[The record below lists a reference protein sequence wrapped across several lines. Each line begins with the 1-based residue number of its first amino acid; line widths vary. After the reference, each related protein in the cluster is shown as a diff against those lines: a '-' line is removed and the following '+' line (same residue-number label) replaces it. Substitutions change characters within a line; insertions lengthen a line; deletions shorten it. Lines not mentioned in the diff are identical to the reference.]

1 MHRVAKR
8 TGTSLRDVLR
18 QATSEAHDVLDSA
31 FHSDTLADPDA
42 YGDFLAMQL
51 RARLPIERWAATNCP
66 SSLRP
71 PETTPEL
78 LEDLLA
84 LGRPISLRPA
94 RFDIP
99 AAADPLGMAWA
110 IAGSHL
116 GNRAM
121 LAMLRKA
128 GADLPASFLADTRM
142 QVFWADLKPRLEE
155 PTNRDSA
162 RGAILAAEAVFACF
176 AASLPAAPAR
186 IAA

>member
-1 MHRVAKR
+1 M
-8 TGTSLRDVLR
+8 
-18 QATSEAHDVLDSA
+18 LDSA
-31 FHSDTLADPDA
+31 FHADTLADPDA
-42 YGDFLAMQL
+42 YGDFLTMQL
-51 RARLPIERWAATNCP
+51 RARLPIERWAASHCP
-66 SSLRP
+66 ASLRP

-99 AAADPLGMAWA
+99 DGADAIGVAWA

-142 QVFWADLKPRLEE
+142 QAFWADLKPRLDL
-155 PTNRDSA
+155 PADRDSA
-162 RGAILAAEAVFACF
+162 RGAIVAANAVFVCF
-176 AASLPAAPAR
+176 TASLPAAPAR

>member
-1 MHRVAKR
+1 M
-8 TGTSLRDVLR
+8 
-18 QATSEAHDVLDSA
+18 LDSA
-31 FHSDTLADPDA
+31 FHPEVLADPDA

-51 RARLPIERWAATNCP
+51 RARLPIERWAATHCP
-66 SSLRP
+66 ASLRP
-71 PETTPEL
+71 PETTPEI

-99 AAADPLGMAWA
+99 AAADPLGVAWA

-121 LAMLRKA
+121 LASLRKA
-128 GADLPASFLADTRM
+128 GSDLPASFLADTRM
-142 QVFWADLKPRLEE
+142 QAFWADLKPRLEAQVS
-155 PTNRDSA
+155 RDSA
-162 RGAILAAEAVFACF
+162 RGAIAAAQAVFACF

>member
-1 MHRVAKR
+1 MHRVAR
-8 TGTSLRDVLR
+8 RNGTSLRDVLR

-51 RARLPIERWAATNCP
+51 RARLPIERWAALNCP
-66 SSLRP
+66 ASLRP
-71 PETTPEL
+71 PETTSEI

-99 AAADPLGMAWA
+99 DGADPIGVAWA

-128 GADLPASFLADTRM
+128 GAHLPASFLADTRM
-142 QVFWADLKPRLEE
+142 QAFWADLKPRLEV
-155 PTNRDSA
+155 PADRDSA
-162 RGAILAAEAVFACF
+162 RGAIVAANAVFACF
-176 AASLPAAPAR
+176 TASLPAAPAR